1 MHIIHC
7 HLTKDSQS
15 KKKTT
20 LLCVSAAEQTTV
32 TTEELTQHK
41 NYLKVIKRQERDM
54 KAAEKKYQK
63 KAEDLIQKYS
73 DSFKVMKKKVSKT
86 EWGNLFISTNT
97 GYKFFFFNFGKM
109 GDFKKK
115 RRTKVGS
122 GVLAKEGC
130 HVIRVVRAICPIV
143 YV

>member
-1 MHIIHC
+1 M
-7 HLTKDSQS
+7 
-15 KKKTT
+15 
-20 LLCVSAAEQTTV
+20 

-86 EWGNLFISTNT
+86 E
-97 GYKFFFFNFGKM
+97 
-109 GDFKKK
+109 
-115 RRTKVGS
+115 
-122 GVLAKEGC
+122 
-130 HVIRVVRAICPIV
+130 
-143 YV
+143 